1 MVSSLLMTPPSL
13 VPPPPAKSFSC
24 LFFLPVVTKGFVY
37 SSFLKPYNAR
47 RSHSD
52 VSVGSH
58 SSTESEHSSSSPR
71 FPRQNSNSTLT
82 FNPSSMAVAFTSGPC
97 QKQPQDASS
106 LKELDQATLS
116 ASLNMGSSES
126 SPSSRPSDP
135 HSTSQPRPWDSA
147 DVAQDVDQPAPT
159 LRSYRNSQHLEMAG
173 CSVPGRN
180 GQDKDLVKGCART
193 AQSLEDKNE
202 ELESSEAL
210 GNQVSA
216 PCSPRRT
223 GGRCVVGAD
232 NAFLGWGRVRGAR
245 AWGVIRRWAHRQI
258 LVLLN
263 EQLNT
268 SQALSVAGSS
278 ELCLSPFSVSLG
290 VYKVLR

>member
-1 MVSSLLMTPPSL
+1 M
-13 VPPPPAKSFSC
+13 
-24 LFFLPVVTKGFVY
+24 Y

-71 FPRQNSNSTLT
+71 FPRQNTHSTLT
-82 FNPSSMAVAFTSGPC
+82 FNPSSMAVAFTAGPC

-106 LKELDQATLS
+106 LKELDQATVS

-126 SPSSRPSDP
+126 SPPSRPSDL
-135 HSTSQPRPWDSA
+135 HSTSPPRPWDSA
-147 DVAQDVDQPAPT
+147 HVAQDVDQPAPT
-159 LRSYRNSQHLEMAG
+159 LRSYRNSQHPEMAG

-180 GQDKDLVKGCART
+180 GQNKDLVKGCART

-202 ELESSEAL
+202 EPESSEAL

-216 PCSPRRT
+216 PCSPCGT
-223 GGRCVVGAD
+223 GGGCVVGAD
-232 NAFLGWGRVRGAR
+232 NAFLGWGESAACQGL
-245 AWGVIRRWAHRQI
+245 GCD
-258 LVLLN
+258 L
-263 EQLNT
+263 EM
-268 SQALSVAGSS
+268 GS
-278 ELCLSPFSVSLG
+278 
-290 VYKVLR
+290 